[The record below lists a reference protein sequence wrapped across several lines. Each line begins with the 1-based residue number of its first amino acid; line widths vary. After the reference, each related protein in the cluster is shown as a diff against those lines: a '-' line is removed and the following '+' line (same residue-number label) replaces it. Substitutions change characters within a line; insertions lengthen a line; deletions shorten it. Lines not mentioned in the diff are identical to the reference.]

1 MCSGKRQWWADGY
14 PTEEDENL
22 LNNETNDV
30 GKENDE
36 NKLPKKIEPISDQ

>member
-22 LNNETNDV
+22 LNNETNDGGNETNDD

-36 NKLPKKIEPISDQ
+36 KNFPKK

>member
-22 LNNETNDV
+22 LNNETNDGNETNDE

-36 NKLPKKIEPISDQ
+36 NKLPKK